1 MHLPVDS
8 TRDLTLKPKKRFYSI
23 ATVDSFCIFASEK
36 YCVLFLGYFMTLKI
50 LHMNKKILALL
61 FAVPTFGLAQTT
73 YETYKVMGFAPSLD
87 QVAVASKDVTGH
99 DVALAFTQSGGWY
112 ADAKDQMVGVGRN
125 NNPQFRLVKTNK
137 ANVYKLYSVTKQKFV
152 AYTDAGQGDRKTKFV
167 DQETDANTDW
177 LIVPNLGGNGQ
188 ANNFDIF
195 PGTVTTPQN
204 GTPAWNAYGGASE
217 NARIGFWQAGD
228 KGSCWSIEVPTQEIK
243 FFNSYDKKNE
253 SYFMTIRGSYVHKDG
268 EQFSADDKLQ
278 FGQEEYLFQLV
289 GQPNNFQIYNVATGQ
304 PIGTDPS
311 KADDKNNYR
320 ANHTSSFSA
329 QSYGGRVY
337 VKETRKDNL
346 YLNFRNG
353 FLSTWN
359 SAAAW
364 NGRDEGSRIL
374 FATEDGILAEAAK
387 TLEAQINTNYGADKF
402 GEGLGQYPAKAKPGL
417 DVCLQ
422 GLEQAQDLTNTDIQ
436 TKKELYWTAE
446 GYIEQLTLNKPKKGD
461 LLYIAAVRDN
471 NTVKYFTSTLHTE
484 AENGYGNY
492 GSLAGHLTTKSQ
504 KGSDAVFYFK
514 EEEGQPVLV
523 SVATGGQVAWVNRGN
538 LIYPTVL
545 QSAEKGAGFNV
556 TSQDGKYVFESGKH
570 FLASDANLTYVMA
583 YDRYSDFAGLRLERV
598 GATLPVHIGDGGT
611 ASFWSPVEY
620 SVPEG
625 VTAYSVKVVNN
636 KARLTKIMT
645 NVPKNTAVFL
655 FGPASSDVNLTVVP
669 NGQTP
674 ALEENILKGGA
685 TATTLQGTAF
695 MLKKN
700 GTGLAKVD
708 GAVPAFKAYFTAT
721 EAQVRELLDR
731 GLTSVVSVATEAED
745 APVYDLS
752 GRRVQQTTKGGVY
765 VTNGKKFIVK

>member
-1 MHLPVDS
+1 
-8 TRDLTLKPKKRFYSI
+8 
-23 ATVDSFCIFASEK
+23 
-36 YCVLFLGYFMTLKI
+36 
-50 LHMNKKILALL
+50 MNKKILALL